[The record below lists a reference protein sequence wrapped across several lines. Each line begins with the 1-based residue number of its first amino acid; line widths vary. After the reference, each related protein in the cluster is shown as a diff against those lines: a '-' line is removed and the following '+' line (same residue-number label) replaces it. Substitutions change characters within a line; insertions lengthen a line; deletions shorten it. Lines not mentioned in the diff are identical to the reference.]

1 MAEIKLETL
10 WMVHAHP
17 PLSRPIFH
25 PRLSR
30 EHPEQAIHSRH
41 YDFLCSEPLGLG
53 DGSQSVI
60 VPTLSFGSGMLPK
73 AHALKFGIQGSGI

>member
-1 MAEIKLETL
+1 
-10 WMVHAHP
+10 MVHAHP
-17 PLSRPIFH
+17 PLSRPVFH

-30 EHPEQAIHSRH
+30 EHSEQAIHSRH
-41 YDFLCSEPLGLG
+41 CDFSYSEPLGLG